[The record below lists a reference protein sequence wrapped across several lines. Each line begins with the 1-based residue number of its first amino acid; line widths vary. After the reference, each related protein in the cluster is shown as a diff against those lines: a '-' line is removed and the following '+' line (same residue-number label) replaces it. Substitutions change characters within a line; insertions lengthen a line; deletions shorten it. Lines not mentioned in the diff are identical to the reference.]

1 MKKKPKPCST
11 EQKRAPWPFL
21 THNGRP
27 LLPAKKF
34 NPKDWP
40 DAPY

>member
-1 MKKKPKPCST
+1 MKTKPT
-11 EQKRAPWPFL
+11 EQQKRAPWPFPV
-21 THNGRP
+21 HNGKP

-40 DAPY
+40 DALV